1 MRRNNNININDKKR
15 TFIAINLE
23 REIKEYIYNLQQEIN
38 QIVNSCEMKVKFV
51 EKDNLHISLK
61 FLGDL
66 NSVEIEKT
74 SATLQNI
81 SQKYYTFT
89 VSLSKNIGIFPT
101 LTRPRVIWIGIEK
114 GSDIIFQIY
123 QSIEKRL
130 KSEPFYQKEKQFT
143 AHITLARIKY
153 LKYPQKLCDYLKDIN
168 INPITDFIKKIDLI
182 ESQLTKEGPLYK
194 VTKSFPLSLQTLA

>member
-81 SQKYYTFT
+81 SQKYHNFT

-153 LKYPQKLCDYLKDIN
+153 LKYPQKLCDYLKNIN
-168 INPITDFIKKIDLI
+168 INPITDFIKKIDLM

>member
-81 SQKYYTFT
+81 SQ
-89 VSLSKNIGIFPT
+89 NI
-101 LTRPRVIWIGIEK
+101 
-114 GSDIIFQIY
+114 IIL
-123 QSIEKRL
+123 R
-130 KSEPFYQKEKQFT
+130 
-143 AHITLARIKY
+143 
-153 LKYPQKLCDYLKDIN
+153 
-168 INPITDFIKKIDLI
+168 
-182 ESQLTKEGPLYK
+182 
-194 VTKSFPLSLQTLA
+194 